1 MIFSKWA
8 KTFKDTC
15 MIIQLCC
22 QLTCLLAGLAS
33 VLLMVNILE
42 LFA

>member
-1 MIFSKWA
+1 MV
-8 KTFKDTC
+8 TGTH
-15 MIIQLCC
+15 LCC

-42 LFA
+42 LFS